1 MSTASSQLYRIVFNG
16 EVNRGHDVTH
26 VKRNL
31 SELFRTDAEIIDQ
44 LFSGRPVVLKQG
56 LEAEAAIGYLSAMSQ
71 AGAVSR
77 MEPMS
82 AEEAT
87 KAEAGFIERR
97 EAERRREAD
106 RRNRLRHES
115 LMPDRRTT
123 RDRRELDN
131 A

>member
-1 MSTASSQLYRIVFNG
+1 MSIASSQLYRIVFNG
-16 EVNRGHDVTH
+16 EVNRGHDITR

-31 SELFRTDAEIIDQ
+31 SVLFRTEVEIIDR
-44 LFSGRPVVLKQG
+44 LFNGRPVVLKQG
-56 LEAEAAIGYLSAMSQ
+56 LEAEVAIRYLSAMSE

-82 AEEAT
+82 AAAAKAT
-87 KAEAGFIERR
+87 AGFIERR

-123 RDRRELDN
+123 HDRRELDN

>member
-16 EVNRGHDVTH
+16 EVNRGHDVTR

-31 SELFRTDAEIIDQ
+31 SALFRTEAEIIDR

-56 LEAEAAIGYLSAMSQ
+56 LEAEVAIRYLSAMSE

-82 AEEAT
+82 AAAKAT
-87 KAEAGFIERR
+87 TGFIERR

>member
-1 MSTASSQLYRIVFNG
+1 MSIASSQLYRIVFNG
-16 EVNRGHDVTH
+16 EVNRGHDITR

-31 SELFRTDAEIIDQ
+31 SVLFRTEVEIIDR
-44 LFSGRPVVLKQG
+44 LFNGRPVVLKQG
-56 LEAEAAIGYLSAMSQ
+56 LEAEVAIRFLSAMSE

-82 AEEAT
+82 AAAKVT
-87 KAEAGFIERR
+87 TGFIERL

-123 RDRRELDN
+123 HDRRELDN
-131 A
+131 T